1 VIFYDPRMARADS
14 RIAELRELLHRAN
27 RAYYA
32 DAAPFMADSE
42 FDRLLAEL
50 ADLEA
55 RHPELA
61 DPNSPTQR
69 VGGAPATGFAQVTHG
84 VPMMSVDNTYSVD
97 DLRAWWERCE
107 RSLGRP
113 FAAVADPKV
122 DGVAISLRYERG
134 RLVQAATRG
143 DGTVGDDVTR
153 NVRAIDAVPLVLAAP
168 AGSAVPA
175 VLEVRGEI
183 FMPDASF
190 ERINDERRR
199 AGEPEFMNARNSTA
213 GTLKSLDPAVV
224 RSRGLSFVAHGAGR
238 FEDVTLGGRPVA
250 TYHDFLRAL
259 RALGVPVSGTEV
271 RCTSADEC
279 VAAIERF
286 GATRAELPYAVDGM
300 VVKVDAF
307 ADQRELGATAK
318 APRWAVAFKYPAERK
333 PTVLRAIAWQ
343 VGKGGT
349 LTPRATMDPVIIA
362 GTRVQHATLHN
373 IDEIHRKDIRI
384 GDTVIVEKAG
394 EIIPQVVEVD
404 LSRRPNR
411 SVPVEPPAGC
421 PSCGEAVTKEGPKL
435 FCTNAA
441 CPEQFRER
449 LKWFVGRNQM
459 DIDGLGE
466 RIVDQL
472 VDSGMVKGFAD
483 VFRLDPARVA
493 ELTSESASK
502 GGKAVVRKIG
512 AKTAASI
519 HASAE
524 EAKGRGLARLLES
537 LGIRHVGTASA
548 KAFARAYP
556 DLDALLAAGVE
567 DLKEIPDIGEVTAP
581 SIHADLHS
589 AAMQRTFRELRAAG
603 VSVTS
608 PIYRARTAA
617 GAGAQGSLFGDGGGD
632 EAAAAGT
639 AEGSPFAGKTVVLT
653 GELERMD
660 RRAATERLEELG
672 AKVSGSVSKKTHL
685 VIAGPGA
692 GSKLAKARELGVEV
706 WDEDRFLA
714 ALGVSPS

>member
-1 VIFYDPRMARADS
+1 MASPPIFMPRID
-14 RIAELRELLHRAN
+14 ELRELLHRAN
-27 RAYYA
+27 RAYYV
-32 DAAPFMADSE
+32 DAAPFMSDAE

-50 ADLEA
+50 AALESA
-55 RHPELA
+55 HPERF

-69 VGGAPATGFAQVTHG
+69 VGGEPSTGFAQVTHR
-84 VPMMSVDNTYSVD
+84 VPMMSVDNTYSTD
-97 DLRAWWERCE
+97 DLRAWWDRCE
-107 RSLGRP
+107 NALGHP

-122 DGVAISLRYERG
+122 DGVAISIRYEHG
-134 RLVQAATRG
+134 QLVQAATRG

-153 NVRAIDAVPLVLAAP
+153 NVRAIDAVPLVLAAS
-168 AGSAVPA
+168 AGSPVPP

-183 FMPDASF
+183 FMPNASF

-224 RSRGLSFVAHGAGR
+224 RSRGLSFVAHGVGHV
-238 FEDVTLGGRPVA
+238 EDVTLDGRPVA
-250 TYHDFLRAL
+250 TYLDFLRAL
-259 RALGVPVSGTEV
+259 RALGIPVPGTEV

-286 GATRAELPYAVDGM
+286 GAARADLAYAVDGM

-307 ADQRELGATAK
+307 ADRSALGVTAK
-318 APRWAVAFKYPAERK
+318 SPRWAVAFKYPAERK
-333 PTVLRAIAWQ
+333 PTVLRSIAWQ

-349 LTPRATMDPVIIA
+349 LTPRATMDPVVIA
-362 GTRVQHATLHN
+362 GTKVQHATLHN
-373 IDEIHRKDIRI
+373 IDEIHRKDLRI
-384 GDTVIVEKAG
+384 GDTVVVEKAG

-404 LSRRPNR
+404 LAKRPADAL
-411 SVPVEPPAGC
+411 PVEPPAAC
-421 PSCGEAVTKEGPKL
+421 PSCGEPVTKEGPKL

-466 RIVDQL
+466 KIVDQL
-472 VDSGMVKGFAD
+472 LDAGLVRGFAD

-493 ELTSESASK
+493 ELTSESVTKS
-502 GGKAVVRKIG
+502 GKRMVRKIG

-519 HASAE
+519 VAGAE
-524 EAKGRGLARLLES
+524 QAKGRGMARLLES
-537 LGIRHVGTASA
+537 LGIRHMGTASA

-556 DLDALLAAGVE
+556 DVDALRAASSE
-567 DLKEIPDIGEVTAP
+567 DLMQIHDIGEVTAP

-589 AAMQRTFRELRAAG
+589 PAMDRTLRELRDAG
-603 VSVTS
+603 VSMASTTF
-608 PIYRARTAA
+608 RAR
-617 GAGAQGSLFGDGGGD
+617 D
-632 EAAAAGT
+632 EARD
-639 AEGSPFAGKTVVLT
+639 GSPSGAPGDADFAGKTVVLT
-653 GELERMD
+653 GELESLD
-660 RRAATERLEELG
+660 RRTATERLEALG
-672 AKVSGSVSKKTHL
+672 AKVTGSVSKNTHL

-692 GSKLAKARELGVEV
+692 GSKLAKATELGIEV
-706 WDEDRFLA
+706 WDEARLLRALA
-714 ALGVSPS
+714 EG

>member
-1 VIFYDPRMARADS
+1 MTAKADAA

-27 RAYYA
+27 RAYYV
-32 DAAPFMADSE
+32 DAAPFMSDTE

-50 ADLEA
+50 GALEE

-61 DPNSPTQR
+61 DPASPTQR
-69 VGGAPATGFAQVTHG
+69 VGGEAATGFAQVTHR
-84 VPMMSVDNTYSVD
+84 VPMMSVDNTYSTA

-134 RLVQAATRG
+134 RLVEAATRG
-143 DGTVGDDVTR
+143 DGVTGDDVTA
-153 NVRAIDAVPLVLAAP
+153 NVRAIGAVPLLLQPP
-168 AGSAVPA
+168 AGTPVPP

-183 FMPDASF
+183 FMPVASF
-190 ERINDERRR
+190 ERVNDERRR

-224 RSRGLSFVAHGAGR
+224 RARGLSFVAHGVGHV
-238 FEDVTLGGRPVA
+238 EDVTLGGAPVA
-250 TYHDFLRAL
+250 TYHEFLAAL
-259 RALGVPVSGTEV
+259 RALGVPVSPLAV
-271 RCTSADEC
+271 RCTGADEC

-286 GATRAELPYAVDGM
+286 ADARAELPYAVDGM

-307 ADQRELGATAK
+307 ADQAELGVTAK
-318 APRWAVAFKYPAERK
+318 APRWAVAFKYPAEKK
-333 PTVLRAIAWQ
+333 PTVLRSIAWQ

-349 LTPRATMDPVIIA
+349 LTPRATMDPVVIA
-362 GTRVQHATLHN
+362 GTKVQHASLHN

-384 GDTVIVEKAG
+384 DDTVIVEKAG

-404 LSRRPNR
+404 LAGRPAH
-411 SVPVEPPAGC
+411 SHPVEAPAAC
-421 PSCGEAVTKEGPKL
+421 PSCGEPVTKEGPKL

-466 RIVDQL
+466 KIVDQL
-472 VDSGMVKGFAD
+472 IDGGLVKGFAD

-493 ELTSESASK
+493 ELTSESTNKA
-502 GGKAVVRKIG
+502 GKSVVRKIG
-512 AKTAASI
+512 DKTAASI
-519 HASAE
+519 AASAE

-537 LGIRHVGTASA
+537 LGIRHMGTASA

-556 DLDALLAAGVE
+556 DLDALLAASIE
-567 DLKEIPDIGEVTAP
+567 DFREIRDIGEVTAP

-589 AAMQRTFRELRAAG
+589 PAMQRTFRELRDAG
-603 VSVTS
+603 VSVSS
-608 PIYRARTAA
+608 PIYAPPSAA
-617 GAGAQGSLFGDGGGD
+617 P
-632 EAAAAGT
+632 AA
-639 AEGSPFAGKTVVLT
+639 GSPFAGKTVVLT
-653 GELERMD
+653 GELEGMD
-660 RRAATERLEELG
+660 RRTATERLEALG
-672 AKVSGSVSKKTHL
+672 AKVSGSVSRKTDL
-685 VIAGPGA
+685 VVAGPGA
-692 GSKLAKARELGVEV
+692 GSKRAKAEELGIPI
-706 WDEDRFLA
+706 WDEAQFLA
-714 ALGVSPS
+714 ALG

>member
-1 VIFYDPRMARADS
+1 MTAKADAA

-27 RAYYA
+27 RAYYV
-32 DAAPFMADSE
+32 DAAPFMSDTE

-50 ADLEA
+50 GALEE

-61 DPNSPTQR
+61 DPASPTQR
-69 VGGAPATGFAQVTHG
+69 VGGEAATGFAQVTHR
-84 VPMMSVDNTYSVD
+84 VPMMSVDNTYSTA

-107 RSLGRP
+107 KSLDRP

-134 RLVQAATRG
+134 RLVEAATRG
-143 DGTVGDDVTR
+143 DGVTGDDVTA
-153 NVRAIDAVPLVLAAP
+153 NVRAIGAVPLLLQPP
-168 AGSAVPA
+168 AGTPVPA

-183 FMPDASF
+183 FMPVASF
-190 ERINDERRR
+190 ERVNDERRR

-224 RSRGLSFVAHGAGR
+224 RARGLSFVAHGVGHV
-238 FEDVTLGGRPVA
+238 EDVTLGGAPVA
-250 TYHDFLRAL
+250 TYHEFLAAL
-259 RALGVPVSGTEV
+259 RALGVPVSPLAV
-271 RCTSADEC
+271 RCASADEC

-286 GATRAELPYAVDGM
+286 ADARAELPYAVDGM

-307 ADQRELGATAK
+307 ADQAELGVTAK
-318 APRWAVAFKYPAERK
+318 APRWAVAFKYPAEKK
-333 PTVLRAIAWQ
+333 PTVLRSIAWQ

-362 GTRVQHATLHN
+362 GTKVQHASLHN

-404 LSRRPNR
+404 LARRPAH
-411 SVPVEPPAGC
+411 SHPVAPPAAC
-421 PSCGEAVTKEGPKL
+421 PSCGEPVTKEGPKL

-472 VDSGMVKGFAD
+472 IDGGLVKGFAD

-493 ELTSESASK
+493 ELTSESTNKA
-502 GGKAVVRKIG
+502 GKTVVRKIG
-512 AKTAASI
+512 DKTAASI
-519 HASAE
+519 GASAE

-537 LGIRHVGTASA
+537 LGIRHMGTASA

-556 DLDALLAAGVE
+556 DLDALLAASIE
-567 DLKEIPDIGEVTAP
+567 DFQQIRDIGEVTAP

-589 AAMQRTFRELRAAG
+589 PAMQRTFRELRDAG
-603 VSVTS
+603 VSVAS
-608 PIYRARTAA
+608 PIYAPPSAA
-617 GAGAQGSLFGDGGGD
+617 P
-632 EAAAAGT
+632 AAD
-639 AEGSPFAGKTVVLT
+639 SPFAGKTVVLT
-653 GELERMD
+653 GELEGMD
-660 RRAATERLEELG
+660 RRTATERLEALG
-672 AKVSGSVSKKTHL
+672 AKVSGSVSKKTDL

-692 GSKLAKARELGVEV
+692 GSKRAKAEELGIPI
-706 WDEDRFLA
+706 WDEAQFLA
-714 ALGVSPS
+714 ALG